1 MKRISIGL
9 MMVMILLLSFG
20 CGETDKTP
28 DKDSTGGTINE
39 VITSEE
45 AKIMMDKSVGVIV
58 DVRTPEEFNEGHIE
72 NAINLPV
79 DEIEDRA
86 LEVLPNKKETYLIYC
101 RSGNRSAQ
109 GAKILENMGYEI
121 IYDFGGIKDWPYETE
136 AGEFV
141 G

>member
-28 DKDSTGGTINE
+28 DKDSTGGIINE

-121 IYDFGGIKDWPYETE
+121 IYDFGGINDWPYDI
-136 AGEFV
+136 V
-141 G
+141 K